1 MSILINNELIWL
13 SIPKCASMSIE
24 LSLILSKLDIKRFG
38 KNLSPDYL
46 KIIIEDNYF
55 KIPHHTHITM
65 NQLYAEWGKKET
77 ICITRNWFSKWISA
91 LNYIWDK
98 FEIEEPNIKLVCKWE
113 ELDNKTLY
121 NIIDK
126 NFINALHSFN
136 LIENSLGEN
145 TSENLKKC
153 VANFLYDKNDI
164 DKMIKFNFS
173 GLIPILISEKYW
185 KSNQKCT
192 YEFDIT
198 EIDKF
203 VNFIENRFGEK
214 LIIKKENASSKKPNK
229 LIIDDELKYFVWK
242 NFESIYEKRNELI

>member
-1 MSILINNELIWL
+1 MSILINNELIWI
-13 SIPKCASMSIE
+13 SIPKCASFSIE
-24 LSLILSKLDIKRFG
+24 SSLILSKLDIKRFG
-38 KNLSPDYL
+38 KELNPDYL
-46 KIIIEDNYF
+46 KIIINDTYF
-55 KIPHHTHITM
+55 ENPHHMHITM
-65 NQLYAEWGKKET
+65 NQSYDEWGKKET

-98 FEIEEPNIKLVCKWE
+98 FEIEEPNIKLVCKWK

-126 NFINALHSFN
+126 NFINALHSLN
-136 LIENSLGEN
+136 LTEDSYGNNGLD
-145 TSENLKKC
+145 NLKKC
-153 VANFLYDKNDI
+153 MTHFLYDKDDI
-164 DKMIKFNFS
+164 DKITKFNFS
-173 GLIPILISEKYW
+173 GLMSILISEKYW

-229 LIIDDELKYFVWK
+229 LIIDDELKDFVWK